1 MSAEK
6 LPRSDKSPSSHDQFL
21 LFVYQLDT
29 KDLCIGWSSLLV
41 ILLVLLSRRNQG
53 CRMIKTV
60 QF

>member
-6 LPRSDKSPSSHDQFL
+6 LSCSDKVPPHDQLL
-21 LFVYQLDT
+21 LFAYQLDT

-41 ILLVLLSRRNQG
+41 ILLVLLPRRNQG
-53 CRMIKTV
+53 CKMLKTV